1 MWEPRALTVSEGA
14 SKAQD
19 RFLPSFQIRGR
30 DLSSNHPL
38 PVPGREQGDATI
50 VLTKHQRKEAELSSS
65 SGTPSG
71 LSEREDRAGPGALA
85 EQDELMKAIV
95 QDEYG
100 SPDVLDLR
108 DIDWPR
114 IADDEVLVRVRAAGV
129 NPGDW
134 AIMNGLPYIA
144 RPVYGLGKP
153 KNAVRGTDVAG
164 TVEAVG
170 SGVRRF
176 QPGDEVFGWCGDLGG
191 AFAEYASVSEDAL
204 APKPA
209 NLTFEQAA
217 AVPMAGIVAL
227 QALRDRGNVRAGQR
241 VLINGASGG
250 IGTFAVQIA
259 KALGAEVTGVCSTR
273 NVEMVRSIG
282 ADHVIDYTREDLTQ
296 KDQRYDF
303 ILDNVANH
311 SLSDLRG
318 ALTPAGTLV
327 PNGGGFD
334 NHWFAS
340 GGRVISAHVLNRFVS
355 NGLRPFIVSPK
366 LEDLLALKELI
377 EAGKLTPVIDRTY
390 PLSEASRAIGHVGG
404 GHARGKVVITVP
416 GQGA

>member
-1 MWEPRALTVSEGA
+1 
-14 SKAQD
+14 
-19 RFLPSFQIRGR
+19 
-30 DLSSNHPL
+30 
-38 PVPGREQGDATI
+38 
-50 VLTKHQRKEAELSSS
+50 VLTKRSPVHQD
-65 SGTPSG
+65 T
-71 LSEREDRAGPGALA
+71 
-85 EQDELMKAIV
+85 MMAIV
-95 QDEYG
+95 QGEYG
-100 SPDVLDLR
+100 SPDVLEFR
-108 DIDWPR
+108 DVDKPEITEE
-114 IADDEVLVRVRAAGV
+114 EVLVRVRAAGV

-144 RPVYGLGKP
+144 RPVYGMGKP

-170 SGVRRF
+170 AGVRRF
-176 QPGDEVFGWCGDLGG
+176 QPGEEVFGWCSELGG

-217 AVPMAGIVAL
+217 AVPMAGLVAL
-227 QALRDRGNVRAGQR
+227 QALRDHGNVRVGQK

-282 ADHVIDYTREDLTQ
+282 ADHVIDYTREDFTQ

-318 ALTPAGTLV
+318 ALTPTGTLV

-334 NHWFAS
+334 NHWFAG
-340 GGRVISAHVLNRFVS
+340 GGRVIGAHVLNRFVS
-355 NGLRPFIVSPK
+355 HTLRPFIVSPK
-366 LEDLLALKELI
+366 LEDLVVLKELI
-377 EAGKLTPVIDRTY
+377 EAGKVTPVIDGTY
-390 PLSEASRAIGHVGG
+390 PLSETPEAIDHVGR
-404 GHARGKVVITVP
+404 GHARGKIAVSTV
-416 GQGA
+416 